1 MKDTKKTNIKVGIT
15 LFVAIIVIILILI
28 WAKNISFSAKKELSI
43 RFNSVSGLEMGDPV
57 MLNGVRKG
65 YVSEIKV
72 DRNNVIVKSVLDK
85 DVVITDD
92 ALFSLMMLDLMG
104 GKKIEINPGD
114 GKEITDFSIIQNGEF
129 VGDISTAM
137 AMLSSVQY
145 DLVDF
150 IKEAKIALIAMND
163 LLGDEAFI
171 KQLKNSI
178 SDLSLAMRK
187 VNIIMDENRQD
198 LNNML
203 STGVELADNL
213 NKLIINNKENIYATL
228 ENANVLLKNTNELV
242 IKVEEFLVETKE
254 QSNNIGKF
262 LYDKQLY
269 NDLKISLEKLKE
281 LSNILIEQLNAEGI
295 RVDADVF

>member
-92 ALFSLMMLDLMG
+92 ARFSLMMLDLMG

-262 LYDKQLY
+262 LYDEQLY